1 MRLADEQTQKAPA
14 PFNKQARPSDRRP
27 RGQYGPLDHWRLGL
41 VGAVKYWSN
50 GSKAEAAIYIKSL
63 VDRLQLQAHA
73 ARGTRCAQNPKSG
86 VEDSV
91 RIRN

>member
-1 MRLADEQTQKAPA
+1 MRLADERTQKAPA

-50 GSKAEAAIYIKSL
+50 GSKAEAAIYRAWSIACSCKHTQP
-63 VDRLQLQAHA
+63 VAPDVTRL
-73 ARGTRCAQNPKSG
+73 K
-86 VEDSV
+86 E
-91 RIRN
+91 